1 MLSFLSKISNNF
13 ICKIGEKFCLDG
25 DIQSAELHGNGNVND
40 TYLLHCKNGTSV
52 NRYTLQR
59 INHQVFKKPEELMEN
74 FSRVTDHIRSKISNK
89 KLKKMLVFD
98 QSQRRALLS

>member
-1 MLSFLSKISNNF
+1 LNTTNDQEVAQIVRQFSVPGIFVSKKKN
-13 ICKIGEKFCLDG
+13 GR
-25 DIQSAELHGNGNVND
+25 GNVND
-40 TYLLHCKNGTSV
+40 TIVVELSNKNSIK
-52 NRYTLQR
+52 RYTLQR

-89 KLKKMLVFD
+89 KVEKKMLILD